1 MSKELKI
8 YDMAGASVGEYALED
23 KCLEFEKGAQAVHD
37 CVVAILA
44 GERAGTACTKTRSEV
59 RGGGQKP
66 FRQKGLGRA
75 RSGSV
80 RNPVWR
86 GGGIIFGPKPRSF
99 AKKVNKKVRKLAL
112 KRAFSE
118 RVNEEAVMAL
128 DKFELADHKTKNAQK
143 VLDSLKIEKSVMLVV
158 DEYNENI
165 LRATS
170 NLPEC
175 ILMKAASV
183 NVYQMLRF
191 NKVIFTKAALDA
203 FVQRIA

>member
-8 YDMAGASVGEYALED
+8 FDMTGASVGEYALED
-23 KCLEFEKGAQAVHD
+23 NCLEFEKGSQAVHD

-44 GERAGTACTKTRSEV
+44 GERAGTASTKTRSDV

-75 RSGSV
+75 RAGST
-80 RNPVWR
+80 RSPIWR
-86 GGGIIFGPKPRSF
+86 GGGVIFGPKPRSF

-112 KRAFSE
+112 KRSFTE
-118 RVNEEAVMAL
+118 RINEEAVMVL
-128 DKFELADHKTKNAQK
+128 DKFELQDHKTKNAQK
-143 VLDSLKIEKSVMLVV
+143 VLDALKIEKSVMLVV

-165 LRATS
+165 LRATA

-175 ILMKAASV
+175 IMIKASSL